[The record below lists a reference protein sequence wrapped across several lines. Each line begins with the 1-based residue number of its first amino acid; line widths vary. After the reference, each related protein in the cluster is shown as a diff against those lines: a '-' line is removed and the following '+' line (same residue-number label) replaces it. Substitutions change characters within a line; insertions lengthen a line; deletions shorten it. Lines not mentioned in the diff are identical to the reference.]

1 MPEALVSE
9 TPASWR
15 SVPQRIGEY
24 FSIID
29 KKFYSACGLTTITKN
44 LNLHPKWDRFFII
57 KKIGK
62 FSIS

>member
-44 LNLHPKWDRFFII
+44 LNLAPKMGQIFYH
-57 KKIGK
+57 KKNR
-62 FSIS
+62 